1 MVCSSCDKQR
11 ANLSTKNSRLLP
23 KMKLYLCEE
32 CIKAKREPRYV
43 IILAAREFGVSMIT
57 EYIVDKRY
65 VGEDILGKEILKKN

>member
-1 MVCSSCDKQR
+1 MVCSSCDRQK

-43 IILAAREFGVSMIT
+43 IILAAREFGVGLVS
-57 EYIVDKRY
+57 EYIISKRY
-65 VGEDILGKEILKKN
+65 IGDDILGREILK

>member
-23 KMKLYLCEE
+23 KMKLFLCEE

-43 IILAAREFGVSMIT
+43 IILAARQFGV
-57 EYIVDKRY
+57 ELVKDYVVGRRY
-65 VGEDILGKEILKKN
+65 VGEDILGREIL